1 MGTTTLALAFLSA
14 TQTFNLPPGML
25 AAVCY
30 VESKH
35 VVQAINVG
43 DGGSDSFGICQLKL
57 STAQGMGYSP
67 TTSGTLQ
74 ASAKINTFYAA
85 KYLRYQLDRYKGNTW
100 RAIAAYNSG
109 TFKVNKQ
116 GQTINKAYVD
126 KVFRAW
132 AGIK

>member
-1 MGTTTLALAFLSA
+1 MGTTAIALAFLSA

-30 VESKH
+30 VESSH
-35 VVQAINVG
+35 VIQARNVD

-57 STAQGMGYSP
+57 STAQGMGY
-67 TTSGTLQ
+67 TSETPGTLQ
-74 ASAKINTFYAA
+74 TSAKINTFYAA

-116 GQTINKAYVD
+116 GQTVNKAYVD
-126 KVFRAW
+126 KVFKAW
-132 AGIK
+132 AGIR